1 MKCYLSAV
9 ISFTRD
15 FTVLGSV
22 EHLMN
27 NMSLA
32 LI

>member
-1 MKCYLSAV
+1 MAAV

-15 FTVLGSV
+15 FTVLGFG

>member
-1 MKCYLSAV
+1 MKCYLAAV

-15 FTVLGSV
+15 FTVLGFG